1 MENHMAEQTHPQT
14 GGTDT
19 RAEST
24 EPTSFLTR
32 RRLMKGTAGVVGAGA
47 LAGLGLWY
55 GTQPALAAST
65 FEESADGE
73 VTVTT
78 NAGEVMDVR
87 VAPVF
92 TLDWADF
99 GGGVSGFDFDIEAT
113 VGQATETIYSET
125 GVADATAGTIA
136 SFGGDSLGS
145 YDGMAT
151 ISCEETSIIGST
163 ITTDSFPTN
172 VSQGSSQSQPVT
184 LSLTPSGT
192 TNIGGSSVSAEP
204 STLSFTI
211 TVVNPEGAVT
221 ATIES
226 SNAEADGADS
236 ANETGTTPA

>member
-1 MENHMAEQTHPQT
+1 MAEQTHPQT

-19 RAEST
+19 QTEST
-24 EPTSFLTR
+24 EPTPFLTR

-92 TLDWADF
+92 TLNWADF
-99 GGGVSGFDFDIEAT
+99 GGGVSGFDFDIAAT

-125 GVADATAGTIA
+125 AVTDATAGTIA
-136 SFGGDSLGS
+136 SFDGDSLAN
-145 YDGMAT
+145 YDGTVT
-151 ISCEETSIIGST
+151 IACAEASIIGST

-172 VSQGSSQSQPVT
+172 VGQGNSQSQSVE
-184 LSLTPSGT
+184 LSLASAGT
-192 TNIGGSSVSAEP
+192 TNIGGSSVSASP
-204 STLSFTI
+204 ATLSFTV
-211 TVVNPEGAVT
+211 TVVNPDGTVT

-226 SNAEADGADS
+226 SNAEADGADLATE
-236 ANETGTTPA
+236 ANTTA

>member
-1 MENHMAEQTHPQT
+1 MAGQTQPQA

-19 RAEST
+19 RAESI
-24 EPTSFLTR
+24 EPTTFLTR

-55 GTQPALAAST
+55 GTRPALAAST
-65 FEESADGE
+65 FTESADGE

-99 GGGVSGFDFDIEAT
+99 GGGVSGFDFDIAAT

-125 GVADATAGTIA
+125 GVTDATAGTIT
-136 SFGGDSLGS
+136 SFAGDSLGN

-151 ISCEETSIIGST
+151 ISCAPQSIIGST

-172 VSQGSSQSQPVT
+172 VGQGNSQSQPVT

-192 TNIGGSSVSAEP
+192 TNIGGSRVSAEAA
-204 STLSFTI
+204 TLSFTV
-211 TVVNPEGAVT
+211 TVVNPDGTVT

-236 ANETGTTPA
+236 ATEANTTV